1 MGVKMSEYYTL
12 ISGASEGIGYE
23 MVKIFAG
30 RGYNLLLTAR
40 NETKLREIQKQL
52 NTEHNIKIEIFAAD
66 LSLPQTPRKIFEFC
80 GEKDINVD
88 ILINNAGFGQYGSF
102 KETDFETEKSMIN
115 LNISAL
121 TELCKLFIPPMIEN
135 HFGRI
140 MNVASTAAFFPG
152 PQMAV
157 YYASKAYVLSFSES
171 LSTELAK
178 HNITVTALCPGP
190 TRSKFMDRAHMSAS
204 RLFNNPL
211 MHLMT
216 SRQVALYA
224 YKALMKGKTVA
235 VPGLNNKFLTL
246 MPRFFPKAA
255 IRFTMKQIMSARK

>member
-1 MGVKMSEYYTL
+1 MSENYAL
-12 ISGASEGIGYE
+12 ITGASEGIGYE
-23 MVKIFAG
+23 LVKIFAG
-30 RGYNLLLTAR
+30 RGYNMLLTAR
-40 NETKLREIQKQL
+40 NETKLLEIQKRL
-52 NTEHNIKIEIFAAD
+52 SAEYDIKIEILAAD
-66 LSLPQTPRKIFEFC
+66 LSLSQTPQQIFEFC
-80 GEKDINVD
+80 RKNDIYVD
-88 ILINNAGFGQYGSF
+88 ILINNAGFGGYGDF
-102 KETDFETEKSMIN
+102 TETDLQTEKSMIN

-135 HFGRI
+135 HSGRI

-157 YYASKAYVLSFSES
+157 YYASKAYVLTFSES

-224 YKALMKGKTVA
+224 YKALMKGKAVA
-235 VPGLNNKFLTL
+235 VPGLNNKLLTL

-255 IRFTMKQIMSARK
+255 IRFTMKQIMGTRK